1 MTEEHKQHG
10 GAVEQL
16 VINVSST
23 ETRAALVVG
32 QTLRDLQIDRAQHR
46 SLTGNVY
53 RGKVVRVIGGI
64 QAAFVDIGQQRHGFL
79 HAADVTVKPLMVA
92 QPGSDEKRVDIR
104 KLLHEGQEVV
114 VQVVKDAIEGKGAKL
129 TMSLSVATNALVLT
143 QRPGQLG
150 ISRRIESTAERQRLK
165 DILSRQLAD
174 TDFGLIVR
182 TASDGASEEGLTEAF
197 VRLCDSWNELLQ
209 NIESSKQQNAPCLIF
224 AELPFACRILRDLAG
239 PNVQN
244 VTVDDEATFAQMRE
258 FAEEHLPQW
267 SGREVLRYSAED
279 LFAGLGLEAQIE
291 QALGASYALPSGAEL
306 VFEQT
311 QALVSVDVN
320 SGSYLGGR
328 GDSAASMD
336 DTALRVNL
344 EAAEVIPTQLRL
356 RNLGGLVVI
365 DFIDMQKDDH
375 QQQVLMTLK
384 DAFASDPSQVRV
396 EDFSDHGTVQLSRK
410 RVRQS
415 LGQLMQKTAGGTVD
429 VSVEAACQA
438 IVRDLIERSKSS
450 KGSTDLEFLVRADQA
465 VVDLLLSD
473 AGAYLDGV
481 RAKIRGGVGVQVEPD
496 FAVGQF
502 DISLVQGSLG

>member
-1 MTEEHKQHG
+1 MTEQHKQHG
-10 GAVEQL
+10 GAAEQL
-16 VINVSST
+16 VINVNSA

-32 QTLRDLQIDRAQHR
+32 QTLRDLQIDRAQHT

-79 HAADVTVKPLMVA
+79 HAADVTAKPLMVA
-92 QPGSDEKRVDIR
+92 QPDSDERRVDIR
-104 KLLHEGQEVV
+104 KLLHEGQEIV
-114 VQVVKDAIEGKGAKL
+114 VQVVKDAIEDKGAKL

-150 ISRRIESTAERQRLK
+150 ISRRIDSAAERQRLK

-182 TASDGASEEGLTEAF
+182 TATEGASENVLTEAF

-209 NIESSKQQNAPCLIF
+209 NIESSKQQKTPCLVF
-224 AELPFACRILRDLAG
+224 AELPFVCRILRDLAG

-244 VTVDDEATFAQMRE
+244 VTVDDDATFSQMRE

-267 SGREVLRYSAED
+267 SGREVLRYSDED
-279 LFAGLGLEAQIE
+279 LFSGLGLDAQIQ
-291 QALGASYALPSGAEL
+291 QALDPSYALPSGAGL

-311 QALVSVDVN
+311 QALVSIDVN
-320 SGSYLGGR
+320 SGSFLGER
-328 GDSAASMD
+328 GDSAVSME
-336 DTALRVNL
+336 DTALHVNL
-344 EAAEVIPTQLRL
+344 EAAEAIPTQLRL

-365 DFIDMQKDDH
+365 DFIDMQEDAH
-375 QQQVLMTLK
+375 QQQVLVALK
-384 DAFASDPSQVRV
+384 EAFSSDPSQVRV

-415 LGQLMQKTAGGTVD
+415 LGQLMQTTAGSSVD
-429 VSVEAACQA
+429 ASVETACQA
-438 IVRDLIERSKSS
+438 IVRELIKRSKSS
-450 KGSTDLEFLVRADQA
+450 KSGADLEFLVRADQA

-496 FAVGQF
+496 FAIGQF